1 MEMSGEYRIPAPRE
15 DVWDKL
21 IDPEVLR
28 ACIPGCESLEK
39 TADNQFNAVV
49 SAKIGPVKAKFKGTV
64 ELTELDRPNG
74 YKIQGEGK
82 GGAAGFAKGGA
93 TVSLADEDGATRLT
107 YQAEAKVGGKLAQVG
122 SRLVKSSAKKM
133 ADEFFDKFAELAGGE
148 AVAAPEAEGA
158 EQAAAV
164 AEASVVSEAA
174 ASASTPAPAEKARG
188 LSPMLWLGI
197 LIIAAL
203 VLVLLF
209 G

>member
-15 DVWDKL
+15 EVWDKL

-39 TADNQFNAVV
+39 TADNQFDAVV
-49 SAKIGPVKAKFKGTV
+49 TAKIGPVKAKFNGKV

-93 TVSLADEDGATRLT
+93 TVNLADEDGATRLT
-107 YQAEAKVGGKLAQVG
+107 YEADAKVGGKLAQVG

-133 ADEFFDKFAELAGGE
+133 ADDFFDKFAEVAGGE
-148 AVAAPEAEGA
+148 AATPGEAEAAEKEEAAAPEA
-158 EQAAAV
+158 AA
-164 AEASVVSEAA
+164 
-174 ASASTPAPAEKARG
+174 PAPPERARG
-188 LSPMLWLGI
+188 MSPMLWLAI
-197 LIIAAL
+197 LIVAAL
-203 VLVLLF
+203 ALALVF